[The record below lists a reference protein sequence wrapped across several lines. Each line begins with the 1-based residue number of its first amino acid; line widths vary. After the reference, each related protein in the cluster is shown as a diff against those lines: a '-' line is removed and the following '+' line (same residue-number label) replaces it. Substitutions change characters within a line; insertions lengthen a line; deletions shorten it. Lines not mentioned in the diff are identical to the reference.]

1 MAHSSSSEAAYN
13 PRVTSAKW
21 EKRWEDPNWKIVGNS
36 RGREYGVI
44 VGVQLG
50 SSSLPQ
56 ILIYTKVNLYMLINS
71 YPHHSLWSSSVFVQC
86 IRKRARIVYRHL
98 RHSFLI
104 YLFTFFV
111 FFFFVFFTN
120 YLQQFRITFAFC
132 LLVSLVFIFTKNV
145 SILRFLLCLST
156 ACIVCCM
163 QTFEQ
168 HCANFINLSTPF
180 TLSVCVCVLVLVYFQ
195 LLLIDKVS
203 FIS

>member
-1 MAHSSSSEAAYN
+1 MG
-13 PRVTSAKW
+13 
-21 EKRWEDPNWKIVGNS
+21 I
-36 RGREYGVI
+36 
-44 VGVQLG
+44 QLG

-71 YPHHSLWSSSVFVQC
+71 YHHHSLWSSSVFVQC

-132 LLVSLVFIFTKNV
+132 LLVSLVFYFYKKCFHFAFFT
-145 SILRFLLCLST
+145 LLIDSVYRLLY
-156 ACIVCCM
+156 
-163 QTFEQ
+163 
-168 HCANFINLSTPF
+168 ANFWAALCEFHQSFYPF
-180 TLSVCVCVLVLVYFQ
+180 YSQCMCVCVCWCWC
-195 LLLIDKVS
+195 ISS
-203 FIS
+203 FCLSIR